1 MPHPPMIAR
10 THRIPP
16 VTLLLT
22 AFLAAAAFNAC
33 ADQNAKG
40 KAVAMSPTGKI
51 ITQEIFPQDYYPEVD
66 PDPDAQAFSSSPEI
80 KPVLL
85 WIRSERG
92 WRRAGFKTPLPLS
105 AAPDEREKN
114 SREPDFAKWDALYLN
129 LGLQGTT
136 GDRVHVDKVDTQGN
150 AIRIS
155 AIHEVDTEAQ
165 GEAMTWVKSMV
176 RVSKLPHGGRVSLS
190 VNGKD
195 SDFELKI
202 LD

>member
-1 MPHPPMIAR
+1 MIAR
-10 THRIPP
+10 ISRTIP
-16 VTLLLT
+16 VTLMLT

-40 KAVAMSPTGKI
+40 KADTMSPTSKFL
-51 ITQEIFPQDYYPEVD
+51 TQEIFPQDYYSEVD
-66 PDPDAQAFSSSPEI
+66 PDPDAQGFSASPEI

-85 WIRSERG
+85 WIQSDRG
-92 WRRAGFKTPLPLS
+92 WRRAGYKTPLPLS

-114 SREPDFAKWDALYLN
+114 SREPDFAQWDALYLN

-136 GDRVHVDKVDTQGN
+136 GDTVHVEKVDTQGN
-150 AIRIS
+150 VIRVS
-155 AIHEVDTEAQ
+155 ALHTVATEAQ
-165 GEAMTWVKSMV
+165 GEAMTWVKAMV
-176 RVSKLPHGGRVSLS
+176 RVPKLPHGGKVFLTI
-190 VNGKD
+190 NGKD